1 MRAFA
6 FLIALSMALHLRA
19 QPEEHPFIE
28 SFSATVQEGRILLHW
43 VMKGGSTCD
52 GSAVERS
59 VNGGPFAVVHRIE
72 GLCGDPEVAVPYAWA
87 DDSPPELSTVSYR
100 IALANE
106 GRSTERTVEF
116 RQLLTSEHRVYPSPT
131 EGVATVLLRVP
142 LSARVDL
149 VVRDGAGRVVLRQ
162 EGRSG
167 REHRLDL
174 GPLPSGT
181 YTYEA
186 VADGRPYLGRVVKR

>member
-1 MRAFA
+1 MRVLWFTLWLLPVARI
-6 FLIALSMALHLRA
+6 LA
-19 QPEEHPFIE
+19 QPAEHPFIE
-28 SFSATVQEGRILLHW
+28 SFSATVQEGRILVQW

-52 GSAVERS
+52 GSAVERA
-59 VNGGPFAVVHRIE
+59 VNGGPFAVAHRIE

-87 DDSPPELSTVSYR
+87 DAAPPELSTVSYR

-116 RQLLTSEHRVYPSPT
+116 RQLLATDQRVFPSPT
-131 EGVATVLLRVP
+131 EGEATLLLRVP

-149 VVRDGAGRVVLRQ
+149 VVRDAAGRVVLRQ
-162 EGRSG
+162 EGLSG
-167 REHRLDL
+167 REHRMDL
-174 GPLPSGT
+174 GPMVPGT

-186 VADGRPYLGRVVKR
+186 VADGRRFVGRVVRR